1 MVPAGRP
8 TVTTSVERATLLG
21 MQQSIDVPIS
31 ASPERVFAELA
42 HLDSYP
48 RWLDMIA
55 AVERAEPAEDE
66 GPAWWVTLR
75 AKVGPFARSKRLRMV
90 RTVSDE
96 PTRLRFD
103 RVEVDGRQHARW
115 TLDLSI
121 DAVAGDSGDAAA
133 SMIRA
138 KMDYEGSLWT
148 APLSAILDHNLRE
161 AVPRLSSLLSD

>member
-1 MVPAGRP
+1 
-8 TVTTSVERATLLG
+8 

-55 AVERAEPAEDE
+55 AVESAEAGDGD

-90 RTVSDE
+90 RTVADE
-96 PTRLRFD
+96 PRRLRFD

-115 TLDLSI
+115 TLELSI
-121 DAVAGDSGDAAA
+121 DAVADDSGEIPS

-138 KMDYEGSLWT
+138 RLDYEGSLWT